1 MSQNITSDSK
11 MKPFCIV
18 TAETGLHFVSYEKLD
33 KGITKYKQSNTNTTN
48 LALYLKKN

>member
-1 MSQNITSDSK
+1 

-18 TAETGLHFVSYEKLD
+18 TAETDSHFVSYEKLD